1 MYIGIDIGGTTIKIG
16 IVDEKGEI
24 IYRDSTLTKV
34 ELGYEKV
41 KDDLIDL
48 INKAIKLSKSK
59 GYDIK
64 SIGIGVPGVT
74 DPNSDYVVY
83 ATNLKWRNAPLGKDL
98 KSTYDIPIYIDND
111 ATVAGIA
118 ESVKGITKGYKNSVF
133 LTLGTGVGSGI
144 IINNKVYSGSHNKG
158 SEIGHIIV
166 GENFYD
172 CNCGNNGCL
181 ETFASATAISKYT
194 HKLINEGY
202 NDEEFMDALKSNDNI
217 IDTKLVFELAK
228 KGNKL
233 ALKSVERMTDYL
245 AIGLAN
251 IINLIDPDI
260 IAIGGGVSKAGEYLI
275 EKINKKIINYVIFK
289 EGEITQISLSQL
301 GNEAGIIGAALIS
314 EYK

>member
-1 MYIGIDIGGTTIKIG
+1 MYIGIDIGGTSIKIG
-16 IVDEKGEI
+16 IVDGNGEI
-24 IYRDSTLTKV
+24 IYHDSTLTKV
-34 ELGYEKV
+34 ELGYKKV
-41 KDDLIDL
+41 KDNLIDL
-48 INKAIKLSKSK
+48 INKAIKFSKSE

-64 SIGIGVPGVT
+64 SIGIGVPGIA
-74 DPNSDYVVY
+74 DPNSDYIVY
-83 ATNLKWRNAPLGKDL
+83 ATNLKWTNVPLGKDL
-98 KSTYDIPIYIDND
+98 KSNYDIPIYIDND

-118 ESVKGITKGYKNSVF
+118 ESVKGVTKGYKNSVF

-144 IINNKVYSGSHNKG
+144 IINDRVYSGSHNKG
-158 SEIGHIIV
+158 AEIGHIIV

-181 ETFASATAISKYT
+181 ETFTSATAIAKYT
-194 HKLINEGY
+194 NKLINEGN
-202 NDEEFMDALKSNDNI
+202 NDEEFMKALKSNDDL

-233 ALKSVERMTDYL
+233 AIKSVERMTDYL

-289 EGEITQISLSQL
+289 EGKITQIRLSKL